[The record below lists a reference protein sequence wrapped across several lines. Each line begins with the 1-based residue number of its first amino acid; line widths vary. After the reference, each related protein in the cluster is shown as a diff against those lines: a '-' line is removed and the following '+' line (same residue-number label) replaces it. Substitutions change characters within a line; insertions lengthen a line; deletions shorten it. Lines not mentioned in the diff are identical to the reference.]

1 MQSTHWKL
9 GLVVTALHLVLF
21 IAIAHLGLQPLY
33 HSAQSAI
40 SGQVIELR
48 SAAPENRIPSRPI
61 AEPRIPKAIGALQ
74 PPSARSH
81 ASIIAA
87 QGNASELKSA
97 QITPPS
103 ADAFMSRN
111 PKPPYPISSRENGEQ
126 GVVMLYACITDHG
139 KVERLDL
146 AQSSGHPALD
156 RSALNTVRHWSF
168 RPAQESGKSI
178 PMCYRLPIRFLLSS
192 SALLAALA

>member
-1 MQSTHWKL
+1 MQLIPWKL
-9 GLVVTALHLVLF
+9 SLVVSLLHAIIF
-21 IAIAHLGLQPLY
+21 ACIAHFGLEPLDY
-33 HSAQSAI
+33 GTRSVLPIQLVESKSLASVNKIASLPVAERPLTKSQGAI
-40 SGQVIELR
+40 H
-48 SAAPENRIPSRPI
+48 N
-61 AEPRIPKAIGALQ
+61 
-74 PPSARSH
+74 PSALGDGI
-81 ASIIAA
+81 SIAD
-87 QGNASELKSA
+87 QGNTSKLMSA
-97 QITPPS
+97 PITPPS
-103 ADAFMSRN
+103 ADAYAPLN

-126 GVVMLYACITDHG
+126 GAVMLYACITDHG

>member
-1 MQSTHWKL
+1 MQLIPWKL
-9 GLVVTALHLVLF
+9 SLVVCLLHAIIF
-21 IAIAHLGLQPLY
+21 ACIARFGLQPLDY
-33 HSAQSAI
+33 GTRSVLPIQLVESKSIASVNKIASLPVAERPLTKSQGAI
-40 SGQVIELR
+40 H
-48 SAAPENRIPSRPI
+48 N
-61 AEPRIPKAIGALQ
+61 
-74 PPSARSH
+74 PSALGDGI
-81 ASIIAA
+81 SIAD
-87 QGNASELKSA
+87 QGNTSMLMSA
-97 QITPPS
+97 PIKPPS
-103 ADAFMSRN
+103 ADAYAPLN

-126 GVVMLYACITDHG
+126 GAVMLYACITDHG

>member
-1 MQSTHWKL
+1 MRSIHWKL
-9 GLVVTALHLVLF
+9 GLFVSALHGILLIILVHVSWHP
-21 IAIAHLGLQPLY
+21 IDHT
-33 HSAQSAI
+33 AQSVV

-48 SAAPENRIPSRPI
+48 SNAPANRVTTRFLAKPASSESMGVLHDPTAHRDESTKLTQAKDAHPTSAAI
-61 AEPRIPKAIGALQ
+61 A
-74 PPSARSH
+74 
-81 ASIIAA
+81 
-87 QGNASELKSA
+87 
-97 QITPPS
+97 PPS
-103 ADAFMSRN
+103 ADGLGLNN
-111 PKPPYPISSRENGEQ
+111 PKPPYPISSKENGEQ
-126 GVVMLYACITDHG
+126 GAVMLYACITDHG

-192 SALLAALA
+192 YKLQAVFA

>member
-1 MQSTHWKL
+1 MQLIPWKL
-9 GLVVTALHLVLF
+9 SLVVCLLHAF
-21 IAIAHLGLQPLY
+21 IFAYIARFGLQPLDY
-33 HSAQSAI
+33 GTRSVLPIQLVESKSIASVNKIASLPVADRPLIKSQGAIHNLSAPGDGI
-40 SGQVIELR
+40 F
-48 SAAPENRIPSRPI
+48 I
-61 AEPRIPKAIGALQ
+61 AD
-74 PPSARSH
+74 
-81 ASIIAA
+81 
-87 QGNASELKSA
+87 QGNTSKLMSA
-97 QITPPS
+97 PMTPPS
-103 ADAFMSRN
+103 ADAYAPLN

-126 GVVMLYACITDHG
+126 GAVMLYACITDHG

-168 RPAQESGKSI
+168 RPAQESGKAI